1 MKPSEDNF
9 SHRYLMSNPF
19 SIYWNKNWTFQIV
32 HMEGG
37 IYIEAKGLGVL
48 IRKPLLATES
58 PFTAADNLVHSEDKN
73 RKFLFNSWKS
83 KRTKSSNW
91 F

>member
-1 MKPSEDNF
+1 M
-9 SHRYLMSNPF
+9 HNPF

-37 IYIEAKGLGVL
+37 IYIEAKGLGAL

-58 PFTAADNLVHSEDKN
+58 PFTAADNLVYYEDKN
-73 RKFLFNSWKS
+73 RKSLFRSWRS
-83 KRTKSSNW
+83 KKINN
-91 F
+91 FNQ

>member
-1 MKPSEDNF
+1 MIIQGHSDCM
-9 SHRYLMSNPF
+9 HNPF

-37 IYIEAKGLGVL
+37 IHIEAKGLGVL

-58 PFTAADNLVHSEDKN
+58 PFTAADNLVYIEDKN
-73 RKFLFNSWKS
+73 RKSLFNSWKS
-83 KRTKSSNW
+83 KKN
-91 F
+91 

>member
-1 MKPSEDNF
+1 M
-9 SHRYLMSNPF
+9 HNPF

-58 PFTAADNLVHSEDKN
+58 RFTAADNLVHSEDKH

-83 KRTKSSNW
+83 KRTK
-91 F
+91 

>member
-1 MKPSEDNF
+1 
-9 SHRYLMSNPF
+9 
-19 SIYWNKNWTFQIV
+19 
-32 HMEGG
+32 MEGG

-58 PFTAADNLVHSEDKN
+58 PFTAADNLVQNEDKN

>member
-1 MKPSEDNF
+1 M
-9 SHRYLMSNPF
+9 HNPF

-58 PFTAADNLVHSEDKN
+58 PFTEADNLVHSEDKN
-73 RKFLFNSWKS
+73 RKFSFNSWKS

>member
-1 MKPSEDNF
+1 MN
-9 SHRYLMSNPF
+9 NPF
-19 SIYWNKNWTFQIV
+19 NIYWNKNWTFQIV

-37 IYIEAKGLGVL
+37 SYIEAKGLGAL

-58 PFTAADNLVHSEDKN
+58 PFTAADNLVCSEDKK

-83 KRTKSSNW
+83 K
-91 F
+91 

>member
-1 MKPSEDNF
+1 MRNT
-9 SHRYLMSNPF
+9 F

-37 IYIEAKGLGVL
+37 IHIEAKGLGIL

-58 PFTAADNLVHSEDKN
+58 PLTAADNLVYSEDKN
-73 RKFLFNSWKS
+73 RKSLFNSWKS
-83 KRTKSSNW
+83 KK
-91 F
+91 